1 MGGRET
7 ILVLKRPTFIKGLI
21 HAVGEILET
30 VQDDPCRSIL
40 LARDEDNNL
49 HLEIVMKNVDFD
61 KFSIGDLGR
70 K

>member
-30 VQDDPCRSIL
+30 VQDNPCRSIS
-40 LARDEDNNL
+40 LARDEDNL
-49 HLEIVMKNVDFD
+49 CVEIVMKNVDFD